1 MYAATRG
8 SYVKWGAQIPNGRP
22 GTTAPPAGDDP
33 GFIVKKV
40 TALKQWN
47 FTAAHV
53 RDHSTAVFVSC
64 KNVG

>member
-1 MYAATRG
+1 MQQPGGHT
-8 SYVKWGAQIPNGRP
+8 WNGGHRFQMGGRAP
-22 GTTAPPAGDDP
+22 LPPPAGDDP
-33 GFIVKKV
+33 GFTVKKV
-40 TALKQWN
+40 TVLKQWN